1 MQIKLLVSA
10 AAIALV
16 ATIGAAHA
24 ADVNFSTLADVPA
37 VKITSDQMAQ
47 VRGLEHVLGMLG
59 RIGVSLGTAT
69 ADSMTANAS
78 KNRSGDVGNDVNV
91 IPDLFN

>member
-37 VKITSDQMAQ
+37 VKMTSDQMAQ
-47 VRGLEHVLGMLG
+47 VRGLANVFSMLG

-69 ADSMTANAS
+69 ADSVTASAG
-78 KNRSGDVGNDVNV
+78 SGGKGNDGPT
-91 IPDLFN
+91 IDGLFL